1 MSDTYADLSFT
12 NRPDPESELI
22 LWSPVSPTGMYAR
35 DCHTGSLY
43 AFEALDYLVND
54 RTDMGYLLS
63 GIALAMI
70 RNVAEPS
77 GVEVGF
83 WGTIQ
88 KFAIAGARHQ
98 GIERDRAQVQSSY
111 ADYKRWLVGE
121 MGADTL

>member
-1 MSDTYADLSFT
+1 M
-12 NRPDPESELI
+12 I
-22 LWSPVSPTGMYAR
+22 LWNPVSPTGMYAR

-43 AFEALDYLVND
+43 AFEALEFLVNNH
-54 RTDMGYLLS
+54 TDMGYLLS

-70 RNVAEPS
+70 HNVALPS
-77 GVEVGF
+77 GIEIGF

-98 GIERDRAQVQSSY
+98 GTEAHRAQVQSSY
-111 ADYKRWLVGE
+111 ADYKRWLAEE